1 MKPKVFVARRIPSI
15 GLDRIVETC
24 DATVWQDPMPPSR
37 EVILEKVKG
46 CDGILSL
53 LTDTMDAEVFDAA
66 GPQLKV
72 VSNMAV
78 GYNNINIPDATSRGI
93 KVGNTPGVLTEATA
107 DMAVTLLLSAARCL
121 REGIE
126 NVAAGEWK
134 NWEPLG
140 FIGQDIEGKTL
151 GIVGMGRI
159 GLATAQRMYRGWG
172 MKILYSSRSNKSEA
186 EETVRAKR
194 VDFDTLL
201 AQSDFVSVH
210 TDLNES
216 TRHLFNIDAFR
227 KMKPTAVFVNTARG
241 GIHLH
246 PDLYDALT
254 SGEIFSAG
262 LDVTNPEPP
271 LKDDPLLTLSNCIVA
286 PHIGSATVS
295 ARNGMSSISAD
306 NLIAGVYGKPLRH
319 EVTA

>member
-1 MKPKVFVARRIPSI
+1 MGLEKV
-15 GLDRIVETC
+15 LKEC
-24 DATVWQDPMPPSR
+24 DAEVWTDAMPPSR
-37 EVILEKVKG
+37 EVILDKVRG

-53 LTDTMDAEVFDAA
+53 LTDKMDADVFDVA

-78 GYNNINIPDATSRGI
+78 GYNNINVPDAMSRGI

-121 REGIE
+121 REGLI
-126 NVAAGEWK
+126 NVSSRQWK

-140 FIGQDIEGKTL
+140 FIGQDLEGKTL

-159 GLATAQRMYRGWG
+159 GLATAQRFYRGWG
-172 MKILYSSRSNKSEA
+172 MKVIYTSRSDKPEA
-186 EETVRAKR
+186 DAVDGRR
-194 VDFDTLL
+194 VEFDTLL
-201 AQSDFVSVH
+201 AESDFVSVH
-210 TDLNES
+210 TDLNDT
-216 TRHLFNIDAFR
+216 TRDMFDATAFS
-227 KMKPTAVFVNTARG
+227 KMKDTAVFVNTARG
-241 GIHLH
+241 GVHVSKDLH
-246 PDLYDALT
+246 DALVN
-254 SGEIFSAG
+254 GEIFAAG

-271 LKDDPLLTLSNCIVA
+271 LIDDPLLDLPNCVIA

-295 ARNGMSSISAD
+295 ARNGMASIAAD

-319 EVTA
+319 EVAE